1 MDALRKIGIMAL
13 TVGVLDVGWLTLR
26 NGYHQSLFK
35 AVQGSAIEPRWI
47 PALMIYLLIPV
58 ALYVWADGKTLQ
70 DSARKGAIVG
80 LLLYAF
86 YDLTNYATLKG
97 WTLDMTLTDIAWGTV
112 VCTAGASA
120 GYALTSL
127 YANH

>member
-35 AVQGSAIEPRWI
+35 AVQGAVIEPRWI
-47 PALMIYLLIPV
+47 PALMIYALIPV
-58 ALYVWADGKTLQ
+58 ALYVWAEGKTLQ
-70 DSARKGAIVG
+70 DSAKKGAIVG

-112 VCTAGASA
+112 VCTVGATA
-120 GYALTSL
+120 GYVITKLF
-127 YANH
+127 

>member
-35 AVQGSAIEPRWI
+35 AVQGAAIEPSWS
-47 PALMIYLLIPV
+47 PALMIYALIPV

-70 DSARKGAIVG
+70 DSAKKGAIVG

-112 VCTAGASA
+112 VCTVGATA
-120 GYALTSL
+120 GYAITKLF
-127 YANH
+127 